1 MKPLVFVDGDQG
13 TTGLQIMAR
22 LGLRQDIT
30 VLTLPVQERKNA
42 QLRVD
47 AINDCDLAV
56 LCLPDAAAREA
67 VASVVNPKVRIIDAS
82 SAHRTDPSWIYG
94 LPELGKTQAL
104 RIAQAKRVSN
114 PGCYPTGAVALL
126 KPLIDAGLVPSDYP
140 ITIHAVSGYSGR
152 GRAGIE
158 EHEPAEGHRGAKSVL
173 PFQVY
178 GLTLQHKH
186 VPEIELH
193 AGLVNRPIFIPSY
206 GSFRQGI
213 ALTIPIHLR
222 LLGSRVHPEDLRVCL
237 EHHYAG
243 APKVKVLSEE
253 EACQTERLDPQAL
266 NGTDDISLAVFHNHQ
281 HEQILLAA
289 IFDNLGK
296 GASGAAVQ
304 NLDLMLKQHREP

>member
-1 MKPLVFVDGDQG
+1 MV
-13 TTGLQIMAR
+13 
-22 LGLRQDIT
+22 
-30 VLTLPVQERKNA
+30 
-42 QLRVD
+42 
-47 AINDCDLAV
+47 AINDCDFAV

-67 VASVVNPKVRIIDAS
+67 VASVANPKVRIIDAS
-82 SAHRTDPSWIYG
+82 SAHRTDPSWVYG
-94 LPELGKTQAL
+94 LPELGETQAL

-126 KPLIDAGLVPSDYP
+126 KPLIDAGLIPSDYP

-158 EHEPAEGHRGAKSVL
+158 EHEPAEVHRGAKSVL